1 MLAATF
7 ATRSRRADP
16 VLASSGF
23 CRFPRTA
30 LYESCMSRPRNVS
43 TALYYI
49 DSLCNN
55 AAYQALQA
63 TVNCKMKDKYDDVQI
78 DAIDRSLLQ
87 LLQRN
92 ALTSTEK
99 LGEAVSLSP
108 TAAKRRVNKMR
119 EDGTIQRDVS
129 IVDPAR
135 LDYEVFTLVFVNLER
150 DRRDIVQ
157 DFKRSITENPRIL
170 QAFYT
175 TGDTDFVLLVVS
187 RSLADYEQFT
197 QSFFWESPHIKSF
210 KTMVVMENV
219 KLGFEIPIDI

>member
-1 MLAATF
+1 MK
-7 ATRSRRADP
+7 DE
-16 VLASSGF
+16 
-23 CRFPRTA
+23 
-30 LYESCMSRPRNVS
+30 YDD
-43 TALYYI
+43 YQI
-49 DSLCNN
+49 DS
-55 AAYQALQA
+55 
-63 TVNCKMKDKYDDVQI
+63 
-78 DAIDRSLLQ
+78 IDRSLLQ
-87 LLQRN
+87 LLQRD

-119 EDGTIQRDVS
+119 QDGTIQKDVS

-135 LDYEVFTLVFVNLER
+135 LDFEVFTLVFVDLER

-187 RSLADYEQFT
+187 RSLVDYEKFT

-219 KLGFEIPIDI
+219 KLGFEIPIDDQ